1 MSPLNQAPCKE
12 GAGLGLKIAL
22 ACLPTVRKEQVAA
35 VAVVA
40 AGAYDKARCRQ
51 RQASKQANN
60 GHTVG
65 TRAAT
70 GVCSGRRRVSGGVV
84 GGEW

>member
-1 MSPLNQAPCKE
+1 MSRLERMTKLDADSGNK
-12 GAGLGLKIAL
+12 
-22 ACLPTVRKEQVAA
+22 
-35 VAVVA
+35 
-40 AGAYDKARCRQ
+40 
-51 RQASKQANN
+51 QASKQANN
-60 GHTVG
+60 GHTVV